1 MLFSKTGKFVDWLN
15 KNANSL
21 EVVGGA
27 AAALC
32 TMTYFIISSIH
43 SVEIRTNVRMDEKF
57 EKMDTR
63 LAQLEKDV
71 TIIKTV
77 LSMDRHKEYAYNQP
91 K

>member
-1 MLFSKTGKFVDWLN
+1 
-15 KNANSL
+15 
-21 EVVGGA
+21 
-27 AAALC
+27 
-32 TMTYFIISSIH
+32 
-43 SVEIRTNVRMDEKF
+43 MDEKF

>member
-1 MLFSKTGKFVDWLN
+1 MEWLN

-21 EVVGGA
+21 KILGGA

-43 SVEIRTNVRMDEKF
+43 NVETRTNTRMDERF
-57 EKMDTR
+57 EKMDVR

-77 LSMDRHKEYAYNQP
+77 LSMERHKEFACNES

>member
-1 MLFSKTGKFVDWLN
+1 MHGEMEKLVDWLN

-21 EVVGGA
+21 KILGGG

-43 SVEIRTNVRMDEKF
+43 NVETRTNTRMDERF
-57 EKMDTR
+57 EKMDVR

-77 LSMDRHKEYAYNQP
+77 LSMDRHKEFACNES